1 MGRINVS
8 ILYIVI
14 PAYNESENVESV
26 VKGWYPVIQRYSSNG
41 NSRLVIIDDGSKDN
55 TYEILQKLSSNMPLL
70 IPIKK
75 ENGGHGDTVL
85 FGYRYALNNGAD
97 YIFQT
102 DSDGQTNPAEF
113 ENFWQMR
120 NEYEAIFGYRVKRED
135 GKFRFWVE
143 KILCLILKVQFKVSV
158 PDANAP
164 FRLMKES
171 YVRRYIDIMPE
182 HYNLPNVILTVMG
195 AFYQEHV
202 RFEEISFK
210 PRQGGHNSINV
221 KRIFQIGYQAL
232 SDFAEIRKNAEK
244 LM

>member
-1 MGRINVS
+1 MDN
-8 ILYIVI
+8 LYIVI
-14 PAYNESENVESV
+14 PAYNESDNIEKTTQEWYSIVE
-26 VKGWYPVIQRYSSNG
+26 KHNG
-41 NSRLVIIDDGSKDN
+41 NGKSRLIIIDDGSKDH
-55 TYEILQKLSSNMPLL
+55 TYEILQKLSENMPFL

-85 FGYRYALNNGAD
+85 FGYRYALDNGAD

-113 ENFWQMR
+113 ENFWCIR

-143 KILCLILKVQFKVSV
+143 KVLCLILKLQFKVSV

-195 AFYQEHV
+195 AFCHDQI
-202 RFEEISFK
+202 RFEKISFK
-210 PRQGGHNSINV
+210 PRQGGHNSINI
-221 KRIFQIGYQAL
+221 KRIFKIGYQAL
-232 SDFAEIRKNAEK
+232 SDFAEIRKHAEK